1 MDGDKIRI
9 AHADDDYILGVIS
22 GKPSVIGSS
31 DPDDWHGH
39 FACDDFGEFIIEK
52 VIEKQK
58 EHHFVEIEETYLDED
73 GTKKVRAVP
82 KMIEDEIEVEVDS
95 YVLNPDYDPDR
106 PYTSRAERKEWAAVG
121 MLGVLLVRDDGTC
134 QVNSYCKV
142 ADGGIAT
149 VAETG
154 WRVIARVNEWLVK
167 IVFR

>member
-1 MDGDKIRI
+1 MWRI
-9 AHADDDYILGVIS
+9 KVLTEQF
-22 GKPSVIGSS
+22 GSCGQGWYYV
-31 DPDDWHGH
+31 PVKKWVETAGQVLLY
-39 FACDDFGEFIIEK
+39 FALLHVCNRS
-52 VIEKQK
+52 K

-73 GTKKVRAVP
+73 GNEKVRAVP

-106 PYTSRAERKEWAAVG
+106 LYTPRAERKEWAAVG

-149 VAETG
+149 ANKTG
-154 WRVIARVNEWLVK
+154 WRVIARVNEHLVK
-167 IVFR
+167 IVYR